1 MPDGMRARAGL
12 VIGDLLAGSCRP
24 GSRLMVWPVL
34 DAGVVTLPRT
44 LGEAVRAEFAAL
56 GPPYET
62 LITVAANGALMSV
75 AWFFMPGG

>member
-1 MPDGMRARAGL
+1 
-12 VIGDLLAGSCRP
+12 
-24 GSRLMVWPVL
+24 MVWPVL